1 MSRFIVL
8 FSAVLFAVGCDQQS
22 TPVVFNV
29 ASLPTVAFNAPDMMC
44 PDGCGVKV
52 KEILSE
58 QPGVKEVVV
67 DFDGKTATVA
77 IGDNAN
83 FYANVAVAALLA
95 KFVVIC
101 DPRTAKFDADA
112 AVAAL
117 VDHGFKNSSVKSDAT
132 EGAPAKPQAAGTN

>member
-8 FSAVLFAVGCDQQS
+8 FSVVLFAAGCDRQS
-22 TPVVFNV
+22 TPKQDVSVATTPAVFNV

-58 QPGVKEVVV
+58 QPGVKEVIV

-77 IGDNAN
+77 IGGDS
-83 FYANVAVAALLA
+83 
-95 KFVVIC
+95 
-101 DPRTAKFDADA
+101 KFDADA

-117 VDHGFKNSSVKSDAT
+117 VDHGFKNSSVKSDGEVAPAT
-132 EGAPAKPQAAGTN
+132 EKVSAPANDTPAVKPKDGATG

>member
-8 FSAVLFAVGCDQQS
+8 FSAVLFAAGGDQQS
-22 TPVVFNV
+22 APVVFNG

-58 QPGVKEVVV
+58 QPGAKEVIV

-77 IGDNAN
+77 IGGDS
-83 FYANVAVAALLA
+83 
-95 KFVVIC
+95 
-101 DPRTAKFDADA
+101 KFDADA

-117 VDHGFKNSSVKSDAT
+117 VDHGFKNSSVKN
-132 EGAPAKPQAAGTN
+132 EGEVAPAVEKVSEPATDAPAVTPKDGATG